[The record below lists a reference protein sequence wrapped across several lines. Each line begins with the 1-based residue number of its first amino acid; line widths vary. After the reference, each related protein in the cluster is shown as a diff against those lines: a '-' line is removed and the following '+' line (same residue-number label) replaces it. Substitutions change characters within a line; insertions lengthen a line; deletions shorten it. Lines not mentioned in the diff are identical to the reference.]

1 MEIEKYR
8 ELIKSIVE
16 KHGQCDS
23 DDLPAATLR
32 EREVET
38 QIAFDVDR
46 DRYLMFHVGWRGE
59 KRVFGCV
66 IHIEIRERKIWIQR
80 DGTEV
85 GIANELIAAGVPKS
99 DIVLGYRSPYMRK
112 FTELAVG

>member
-8 ELIKSIVE
+8 KIIKSIVE
-16 KHGQCDS
+16 KNS
-23 DDLPAATLR
+23 DCNADD
-32 EREVET
+32 REVET
-38 QIAFDVDR
+38 QIAFDLER

-59 KRVFGCV
+59 RRVFGCV
-66 IHIEIRERKIWIQR
+66 IHIEIKEEKIWIQR

-85 GIANELIAAGVPKS
+85 GIANELIEAGVPKS

>member
-1 MEIEKYR
+1 MEIERYR

-16 KHGQCDS
+16 KHSRCDCE
-23 DDLPAATLR
+23 D
-32 EREVET
+32 REVET
-38 QIAFDVDR
+38 QIAFDIER

-59 KRVFGCV
+59 KRVYGCV
-66 IHIEIRERKIWIQR
+66 IHIEIRSGKIWIQR

-85 GIANELIAAGVPKS
+85 GIANELIESGVPKS

>member
-8 ELIKSIVE
+8 KIIKSIVG
-16 KHGQCDS
+16 KHSEGDS
-23 DDLPAATLR
+23 DD
-32 EREVET
+32 REVET

-66 IHIEIRERKIWIQR
+66 IHIEIREGKIWIQR

-85 GIANELIAAGVPKS
+85 GIANELIEAGVPKS

>member
-1 MEIEKYR
+1 MEIENYR
-8 ELIKSIVE
+8 KLIQSIVE
-16 KHGQCDS
+16 KQA
-23 DDLPAATLR
+23 DDNTD

-38 QIAFDVDR
+38 QIAFDLKR

-59 KRVFGCV
+59 RRVFGCV
-66 IHIEIRERKIWIQR
+66 IHIEIKQGKIWIQR

-85 GIANELIAAGVPKS
+85 GIANELIEAGVPKS
-99 DIVLGYRSPYMRK
+99 DIVLGYRSPYIRQ

>member
-8 ELIKSIVE
+8 NIIKSIVE
-16 KHGQCDS
+16 KHSECDP
-23 DDLPAATLR
+23 DD
-32 EREVET
+32 REVEA
-38 QIAFDVDR
+38 QIIFDLDR

-66 IHIEIRERKIWIQR
+66 IHVEIKQEKIWIQR

-85 GIANELIAAGVPKS
+85 GITNQLIEAGVSKS
-99 DIVLGYRSPYMRK
+99 NIVLGYRSPYMRK

>member
-8 ELIKSIVE
+8 KLIKTIIE
-16 KHGQCDS
+16 KQGDCDS
-23 DDLPAATLR
+23 DD
-32 EREVET
+32 REVET
-38 QIAFDVDR
+38 QIAFDVER

-66 IHIEIRERKIWIQR
+66 IHLEIREGKIWIQR

-112 FTELAVG
+112 FTELAVR

>member
-8 ELIKSIVE
+8 ELIQSIIE
-16 KHGQCDS
+16 KHSSCDGE
-23 DDLPAATLR
+23 DP
-32 EREVET
+32 EVET
-38 QIAFDVDR
+38 QIAFDRDR

-59 KRVFGCV
+59 GRVYGCV
-66 IHIEIRERKIWIQR
+66 IHIEISSGKIWIQR

-85 GIANELIAAGVPKS
+85 GIANELIESGVPKS

-112 FTELAVG
+112 FTELPVG

>member
-1 MEIEKYR
+1 MEIEKCR

-16 KHGQCDS
+16 KHCLCDS
-23 DDLPAATLR
+23 DD
-32 EREVET
+32 REVET

-59 KRVFGCV
+59 RRVFGCV
-66 IHIEIRERKIWIQR
+66 IHIEIREGKIWIQR

>member
-8 ELIKSIVE
+8 KLIKKIVE
-16 KHGQCDS
+16 KQGHCDS
-23 DDLPAATLR
+23 DDG
-32 EREVET
+32 EVET
-38 QIAFDVDR
+38 QIAFDVER

-66 IHIEIRERKIWIQR
+66 IHIEIREGKIWIQR

-85 GIANELIAAGVPKS
+85 GIANELIASGVPKS

-112 FTELAVG
+112 FTDLAVR

>member
-8 ELIKSIVE
+8 KIIKSIVE
-16 KHGQCDS
+16 KHSECDS
-23 DDLPAATLR
+23 DA
-32 EREVET
+32 REVET
-38 QIAFDVDR
+38 QIAFDIER

-59 KRVFGCV
+59 RRVFGCV
-66 IHIEIRERKIWIQR
+66 IHIEIKQEKIWIQR

-85 GIANELIAAGVPKS
+85 GIAKELIKAGVPKS

>member
-1 MEIEKYR
+1 MAIERYR

-16 KHGQCDS
+16 KHSCCDCE
-23 DDLPAATLR
+23 D
-32 EREVET
+32 REVKT
-38 QIAFDVDR
+38 QIAFDIER
-46 DRYLMFHVGWRGE
+46 DLYLMFHVGWRGE
-59 KRVFGCV
+59 RRVYGCV
-66 IHIEIRERKIWIQR
+66 IHIEIKEGKIWIQR

-85 GIANELIAAGVPKS
+85 GIANELIEAGVTKS

>member
-8 ELIKSIVE
+8 NLIKSIVE
-16 KHGQCDS
+16 KHSECDS
-23 DDLPAATLR
+23 DD
-32 EREVET
+32 REVET
-38 QIAFDVDR
+38 QIAFDGDR

-59 KRVFGCV
+59 RRVFGCV
-66 IHIEIRERKIWIQR
+66 IHIEIRQEKIWIQR

-85 GIANELIAAGVPKS
+85 GIANQLIEAGVPKS

>member
-8 ELIKSIVE
+8 ELIQSIIE
-16 KHGQCDS
+16 KHCSCDS
-23 DDLPAATLR
+23 EDP
-32 EREVET
+32 EVET
-38 QIAFDVDR
+38 QIAFDRDR

-59 KRVFGCV
+59 KRVYGCV
-66 IHIEIRERKIWIQR
+66 IHIEIKEEKIWIQR

-85 GIANELIAAGVPKS
+85 GIANELIEAGVPKS

-112 FTELAVG
+112 FTGLATG

>member
-8 ELIKSIVE
+8 KLIKTIIE
-16 KHGQCDS
+16 KQGDCDS
-23 DDLPAATLR
+23 DD
-32 EREVET
+32 REVET
-38 QIAFDVDR
+38 QIAFDVER

-66 IHIEIRERKIWIQR
+66 IHLEIREGKIWIQR

-85 GIANELIAAGVPKS
+85 GIANELIADGVPKS

-112 FTELAVG
+112 FTELAVR

>member
-1 MEIEKYR
+1 MEIERYR

-16 KHGQCDS
+16 KHVRCDCE
-23 DDLPAATLR
+23 D
-32 EREVET
+32 REVET
-38 QIAFDVDR
+38 QIAFDIER

-59 KRVFGCV
+59 KRVYGCV
-66 IHIEIRERKIWIQR
+66 IHIEIKEGKIWIQR

-85 GIANELIAAGVPKS
+85 GIANELIESGVPKS